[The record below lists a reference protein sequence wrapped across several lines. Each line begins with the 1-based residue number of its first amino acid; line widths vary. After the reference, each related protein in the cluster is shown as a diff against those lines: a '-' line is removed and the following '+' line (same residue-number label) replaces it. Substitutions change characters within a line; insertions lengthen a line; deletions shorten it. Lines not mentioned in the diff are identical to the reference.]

1 MDIKVLSLFFIDK
14 VDNYVQSD
22 GYIRKTLVKE
32 FNRLKDEYKLKALD
46 ADHVHKGYFA
56 KRGEEYLE
64 RESSI
69 AENQEAYE
77 LIMKDK
83 ERLLS
88 FDEPTEFIFS
98 HSALKEGWDNPNIF
112 NICTLRETIST
123 IRKRQEIGRGMR
135 LCVNQDGERVF
146 LKNVNLLSVVANE
159 SYAEYVGQLQGEL
172 VEDGIYKAPPL
183 PYNAKRKHTVKL
195 KKGFDKDNDFSAIWE
210 RISKKT
216 RYFVKLNSERLVE
229 SCDARIQQLR
239 IAKPQV
245 LVERAGVDIGKGGVT
260 ARVI

>member
-1 MDIKVLSLFFIDK
+1 LREMDIKVLSLFFMDK

-22 GYIRKTLVKE
+22 GYIRKTFVKE

-112 NICTLRETIST
+112 NICTLQQGKHDR
-123 IRKRQEIGRGMR
+123 RPYGMR
-135 LCVNQDGERVF
+135 Q
-146 LKNVNLLSVVANE
+146 
-159 SYAEYVGQLQGEL
+159 
-172 VEDGIYKAPPL
+172 
-183 PYNAKRKHTVKL
+183 
-195 KKGFDKDNDFSAIWE
+195 
-210 RISKKT
+210 
-216 RYFVKLNSERLVE
+216 
-229 SCDARIQQLR
+229 
-239 IAKPQV
+239 PQV
-245 LVERAGVDIGKGGVT
+245 WEKEAVHR
-260 ARVI
+260 